1 MVYTLSQDQADAL
14 GAIGAWYREKTAP
27 YITLGG
33 YAGTGKTTLITLL
46 RQALQEYDPTIQ
58 VAFCAYTGKAAQV
71 LRNKLREQKVL
82 RRGDNTSTIHSL
94 IYNSKTSKEG
104 VTSWALKDEMAYE
117 LIVVDEASMVDEM
130 IWNDLLSFN
139 IPILAVGDHGQLP
152 PINSRFNL
160 MAEPNLKLEQIFRQE
175 AESPIIKVAQLA
187 RTHGAIPVQDFGP
200 GVTKLNKTNPETGSE
215 VEDMLRNWRTDLLV
229 LCGYNHT
236 RVALNAHI
244 RALRDI
250 ETAEPTVG
258 DVVVC
263 LRNMR
268 TEHLYNG
275 LVGTIVSIEPAPDDE
290 TKQWYWAE
298 IYFDSES
305 MSFSGYVLREQFGAR
320 ETVKQPPRA
329 PGDSTGALF
338 DFGYALTVHKA
349 QGSQSPRVLLFEE
362 RFSKTSDEE
371 WRRWLYTA
379 VTRAETELTIVGL
392 DTHM

>member
-1 MVYTLSQDQADAL
+1 MTYTLSQDQASAL
-14 GAIGAWYREKTAP
+14 SAIGEWYRGKTAP

-33 YAGTGKTTLITLL
+33 YAGTGKTTLVTLL
-46 RQALQEYDPTIQ
+46 RQALQEFDPKLS
-58 VAFCAYTGKAAQV
+58 VAFCAYTGKASQV

-94 IYNSKTSKEG
+94 IYNSKTNKDG
-104 VTSWALKDEMAYE
+104 HTSWQLKDELTYD
-117 LIVVDEASMVDEM
+117 LIVVDEASMVDED
-130 IWNDLLSFN
+130 IWRDLLSFD

-152 PINSRFNL
+152 PINSQFNL
-160 MAEPNLKLEQIFRQE
+160 MSEPQLKLEQIFRQE
-175 AESPIIKVAQLA
+175 AESPIIQVAQLA
-187 RTHGAIPVQDFGP
+187 RTQGFVPVQDFGP
-200 GVTKLNKTNPETGSE
+200 SVTKLNKSNYETGQV
-215 VEDMLRNWRTDLLV
+215 VEDMLANWRSDLLV

-236 RVALNAHI
+236 RVRLNAHI

-250 ETAEPTVG
+250 EVAEPTVG

-275 LVGTIVSIEPAPDDE
+275 LVGTIVSIENAPDDPSG
-290 TKQWYWAE
+290 QWYWAE
-298 IYFDSES
+298 VFFDSEN
-305 MSFSGYVLREQFGAR
+305 MRYSGYVLKGQFGAK
-320 ETVKQPPRA
+320 ETIKQPPRA
-329 PGDSTGALF
+329 PGDTTGALF

-362 RFSKTSDEE
+362 RFSKMSDEE

-379 VTRAETELTIVGL
+379 VTRAETELTIIGL
-392 DTHM
+392 

>member
-1 MVYTLSQDQADAL
+1 MAYTLSQDQAKAL
-14 GAIGAWYREKTAP
+14 GAIGAWYRDREKSAP
-27 YITLGG
+27 FITLGG

-46 RQALQEYDPTIQ
+46 RQALQDYDPDTK
-58 VAFCAYTGKAAQV
+58 VAFCAYTGKASQV

-82 RRGDNTSTIHSL
+82 RRGDNVSTIHSL
-94 IYNSKTSKEG
+94 IYNSKTSKDG
-104 VTSWALKDEMAYE
+104 HTSWERKNELAYD
-117 LIVVDEASMVDEM
+117 LIIVDEASMVDEL
-130 IWNDLLSFN
+130 IWNDLLSFH

-152 PINSRFNL
+152 PINSDFNL
-160 MAEPNLKLEQIFRQE
+160 MGNPDLKLEQIFRQE
-175 AESPIIKVAQLA
+175 AESPIIQVAQLA
-187 RTHGAIPVQDFGP
+187 RTSGHIPVQDFGP
-200 GVTKLNKTNPETGSE
+200 GVTKLNRHDSETGQTT
-215 VEDMLRNWRTDLLV
+215 EDMLRSWRSDLLV

-236 RVALNAHI
+236 RVSLNAHI

-250 ETAEPTVG
+250 EVAEPTVG

-290 TKQWYWAE
+290 TKLWYWAE
-298 IYFDSES
+298 IYFDNEN
-305 MSFSGYVLREQFGAR
+305 MRFSGYVLKEQFGAK
-320 ETVKQPPRA
+320 ETVKRPPRA

-362 RFSKTSDEE
+362 RFSKMDDDE

-379 VTRAETELTIVGL
+379 VTRAETELTIIG
-392 DTHM
+392 TG